1 MRNLAIRDR
10 PVSSIAM
17 AHRRCQCQAPMATAT
32 ASTIEG
38 RVAVEETRAHKG
50 GGQRQVD
57 CNRADNA
64 TKGGHER

>member
-1 MRNLAIRDR
+1 
-10 PVSSIAM
+10 
-17 AHRRCQCQAPMATAT
+17 MATAT